1 VSGDWASKVSHPNS
15 KVNDCHAAP
24 NSGGKPVSTIAEN
37 PLSSGKMNRTGR
49 HGGGKHAIYR
59 NSTTENH
66 RQPQEEDCI
75 PGESNHNLVKET
87 RATVQNPDRR
97 SRLLDMIRV
106 RGFLSVDEIVRELA
120 VSESTARRDLDT
132 LEEQGVARRTHGGV
146 LYAGGLA
153 HAGDFGRQPAHWDA
167 KRAIAARAV
176 EDIADGETVLLDG
189 GTTTYEVARLLV
201 GRSLQV
207 VTNSLPV
214 ANLFAAESQT
224 DLVLLGGY
232 VSPRTG
238 VCLGPYANELLGRL
252 HVTTTVLSAAG
263 ISAEG
268 LFNAHLLLAETE
280 QAMLR
285 AAGRVIVVADS
296 SKFGRKSLTLVAPLD
311 AIDLIVSDSG
321 LSAEWKQE
329 LESAGTRVVVAT
341 VAPRSETAA
350 APSRRSDSQVRRS
363 RPA

>member
-1 VSGDWASKVSHPNS
+1 MTSIQSYWWPEG
-15 KVNDCHAAP
+15 
-24 NSGGKPVSTIAEN
+24 
-37 PLSSGKMNRTGR
+37 TG
-49 HGGGKHAIYR
+49 I
-59 NSTTENH
+59 
-66 RQPQEEDCI
+66 
-75 PGESNHNLVKET
+75 
-87 RATVQNPDRR
+87 VQNHERR
-97 SRLLDMIRV
+97 SRLLDLVRV
-106 RGFLSVDEIVRELA
+106 RGFAALDELVRELG
-120 VSESTARRDLDT
+120 VSESTVRRDLDA
-132 LEEQGVARRTHGGV
+132 LEEQGSAKRTHGGV
-146 LYAGGLA
+146 LYAGGMPRLA
-153 HAGDFGRQPAHWDA
+153 EFDERQPANWAA
-167 KRAIAARAV
+167 KRAIAAKAA
-176 EDIADGETVLLDG
+176 ETIADGETVLLDG

-214 ANLFAAESQT
+214 ANLFATEART

-263 ISAEG
+263 IAEEG

-296 SKFGRKSLTLVAPLD
+296 SKFGQKSLTLVSGLD
-311 AIDLIVSDSG
+311 AINVVVSDDALSDDWRRRIVESG
-321 LSAEWKQE
+321 AELLISPVPEADAASGHSAN
-329 LESAGTRVVVAT
+329 L
-341 VAPRSETAA
+341 PR
-350 APSRRSDSQVRRS
+350 RN

>member
-1 VSGDWASKVSHPNS
+1 MISFDH
-15 KVNDCHAAP
+15 
-24 NSGGKPVSTIAEN
+24 
-37 PLSSGKMNRTGR
+37 NRVPE
-49 HGGGKHAIYR
+49 AMQ
-59 NSTTENH
+59 N
-66 RQPQEEDCI
+66 
-75 PGESNHNLVKET
+75 
-87 RATVQNPDRR
+87 VQNHERR
-97 SRLLDMIRV
+97 TRLLDMIRV
-106 RGFLSVDEIVRELA
+106 RGFASIEEIVRELG
-120 VSESTARRDLDT
+120 VSESTARRDLDA
-132 LEEQGVARRTHGGV
+132 LEEQGSARRTHGGV
-146 LYAGGLA
+146 LYSGGMPRLA
-153 HAGDFGRQPAHWDA
+153 EFGERQPSNWAA
-167 KRAIAARAV
+167 KRAIAAQAAA
-176 EDIADGETVLLDG
+176 EIADGETVLLDG

-214 ANLFAAESQT
+214 ANLFASESRT

-263 ISAEG
+263 IDAEG

-280 QAMLR
+280 QAMLQ

-311 AIDLIVSDSG
+311 AIDLVVSDEA
-321 LSAEWKQE
+321 LAESWRGRIAA
-329 LESAGTRVVVAT
+329 AGPRLVVAAIAEGADQ
-341 VAPRSETAA
+341 APAA
-350 APSRRSDSQVRRS
+350 SPRRS

>member
-1 VSGDWASKVSHPNS
+1 MVAFF
-15 KVNDCHAAP
+15 
-24 NSGGKPVSTIAEN
+24 
-37 PLSSGKMNRTGR
+37 
-49 HGGGKHAIYR
+49 
-59 NSTTENH
+59 
-66 RQPQEEDCI
+66 
-75 PGESNHNLVKET
+75 NHNRWHEAVT
-87 RATVQNPDRR
+87 NVQNLERR
-97 SRLLDMIRV
+97 NRLLDLIRV
-106 RGFLSVDEIVRELA
+106 RGFVSIEEVSREMGI
-120 VSESTARRDLDT
+120 SESTARRDLDA
-132 LEEQGVARRTHGGV
+132 LEEQGSARRTHGGV
-146 LYAGGLA
+146 LYAGGLPRLA
-153 HAGDFGRQPAHWDA
+153 EFGERQPANWAA
-167 KRAIAARAV
+167 KRAIAVRAAA
-176 EDIADGETVLLDG
+176 EISDGETVLLDG

-214 ANLFAAESQT
+214 ANLFAAESRT

-263 ISAEG
+263 IDANG

-280 QAMLR
+280 QAMLA

-311 AIDLIVSDSG
+311 AIDLVVSDEG
-321 LSAEWKQE
+321 LSQAWRD
-329 LESAGTRVVVAT
+329 RV
-341 VAPRSETAA
+341 AA
-350 APSRRSDSQVRRS
+350 AGPRLLVTAVEATDREAESNARRS

>member
-1 VSGDWASKVSHPNS
+1 MAFRK
-15 KVNDCHAAP
+15 
-24 NSGGKPVSTIAEN
+24 AE
-37 PLSSGKMNRTGR
+37 
-49 HGGGKHAIYR
+49 
-59 NSTTENH
+59 
-66 RQPQEEDCI
+66 
-75 PGESNHNLVKET
+75 
-87 RATVQNPDRR
+87 TVQNHERR
-97 SRLLDMIRV
+97 SRLLDMIRI
-106 RGFLSVDEIVRELA
+106 RGFAALEELVRELG
-120 VSESTARRDLDT
+120 VSESTVRRDLDA
-132 LEEQGVARRTHGGV
+132 LEEQGAAKRTHGGV
-146 LYAGGLA
+146 LYSGGMPRLA
-153 HAGDFGRQPAHWDA
+153 EFDERQPANWAA
-167 KRAIAARAV
+167 KRAIATRAA
-176 EDIADGETVLLDG
+176 DMIGDGETVLLDG

-214 ANLFAAESQT
+214 ANLFASEART

-263 ISAEG
+263 IAEEG

-296 SKFGRKSLTLVAPLD
+296 SKFGRKSLTLVSGLD
-311 AIDLIVSDSG
+311 AIDVFVSDDA
-321 LSAEWKQE
+321 LADAWKK
-329 LESAGTRVVVAT
+329 TI
-341 VAPRSETAA
+341 AA
-350 APSRRSDSQVRRS
+350 AGAELAIVTVPDRDAQPQPSALPRRN